1 MCGFA
6 KLGSLSLE
14 VDGTEWAGVA
24 NMLQSLPARLNT
36 LILDVFYTERVMDS
50 DRLVKEDGERKAMMT
65 TGLEL
70 LDCALSRDNFG
81 DLRLLTFALWGYRD
95 TLPSLREG
103 TLENIQRKMPTL
115 RRRAT
120 LRIDLELLLLDRSPS
135 HSTTV

>member
-50 DRLVKEDGERKAMMT
+50 DRLAKEDGERKA
-65 TGLEL
+65 
-70 LDCALSRDNFG
+70 
-81 DLRLLTFALWGYRD
+81 
-95 TLPSLREG
+95 
-103 TLENIQRKMPTL
+103 
-115 RRRAT
+115 
-120 LRIDLELLLLDRSPS
+120 
-135 HSTTV
+135 